1 MLRASAICQC
11 RKPAFAI
18 SDLMSELHIFQSPFF
33 CVVIDII
40 HRFVVQSYHSTTI
53 IIIQLKYLRLY
64 LHTTNLCFYEYKEY
78 IIVTKEVFSKRLKEL
93 RLEQKITQKELA
105 SELGVSMGSIGF
117 YENQERTPDIEFL
130 MKASDYFGVST
141 EYLLGRTDHRTPDLD
156 IGKVLEITGLSN
168 ESLEILAYVKEK
180 YSMVDETI
188 LNDNDTYAAFCEA
201 LNDFISNGGFISLI
215 MHYKN
220 YIIEK
225 RNYNEIFTIGQN
237 GETKKSDLYF
247 DRMVIPK
254 YKCEEQFRRIL
265 ERSKNIN
272 INSDKELLNNYLTEV
287 VRIAEEHIEIM
298 ETEIFFD
305 DSDDYIEAG
314 DSDGN
319 DPEKE

>member
-1 MLRASAICQC
+1 
-11 RKPAFAI
+11 
-18 SDLMSELHIFQSPFF
+18 
-33 CVVIDII
+33 
-40 HRFVVQSYHSTTI
+40 
-53 IIIQLKYLRLY
+53 
-64 LHTTNLCFYEYKEY
+64 
-78 IIVTKEVFSKRLKEL
+78 
-93 RLEQKITQKELA
+93 
-105 SELGVSMGSIGF
+105 MGSIGF

-237 GETKKSDLYF
+237 GEIKKSDLYF